1 MREGPD
7 AVFTC
12 ESVQPVILLVS
23 VKEHLVGDVALTR
36 KTQKYLTCYTT
47 TRAPN

>member
-12 ESVQPVILLVS
+12 ESVQAVILLVS
-23 VKEHLVGDVALTR
+23 AKEHFVRDVTPTR
-36 KTQKYLTCYTT
+36 KTQKYLTYYTST
-47 TRAPN
+47 WAPN